1 MNRVSVPVAMM
12 AAVCFYVGAYYL
24 VMFMRRRK
32 QKENLSFALLSFSI
46 ALYDVFCVGLYNV
59 ASPAEG
65 MFWQRFQFA
74 SLDLFSISI
83 LWFTYHITERKSKR
97 VYQVFGSLATIL
109 FVLVLTVT
117 GELTFSL
124 TKPLPRRIQLWD
136 IIDVT
141 YNEVEPGLLCTIQY
155 VVMMAGF
162 IWILSRLIK
171 NYRQGHR
178 IVLPVMISFF
188 IFFFAAANDVLV
200 GAGVYPFI
208 YVLEYIYM
216 IIILSMAYLLLNTFV
231 DLHEKVEDLNVNLE
245 QRVQD
250 RTEELQS
257 AMEEMEAINQRLTET
272 KNALW
277 GEMQLAKKIQTVL
290 LPHMP
295 AITGYEIAAHMEPAG
310 EVGGDYY
317 DIINVDGGDWL
328 VVGDVSGH
336 GVSAG
341 LVMMMVQTS
350 IHVALDHNPGMDPA
364 QLLTLINRTVSDN
377 ISKLGEDKYMTITV
391 MALHEK
397 GIFYFSGLHQDI
409 MVYRAKKQSVEQVET
424 RGMWIGLVDNV
435 SGMMEND
442 QLTIDAGDVLLVYT
456 DGLTEAWKR
465 ENGMS
470 DPQSSSEMFGSNRL
484 AQILRE
490 TGKKPPDQI
499 KKRIIDELRNYRCDD
514 DVTFVIAKKIF

>member
-12 AAVCFYVGAYYL
+12 AAVCLYVGIYYL
-24 VMFMRRRK
+24 WIFIRRRK
-32 QKENLSFALLSFSI
+32 EIENLAFSMLSISI
-46 ALYDVFCVGLYNV
+46 ALYDIFCVGLYN
-59 ASPAEG
+59 AGSPAEG

-83 LWFTYHITERKSKR
+83 LWFAYHITDRKFKR
-97 VYQVFGSLATIL
+97 VYQVFGAIAALL
-109 FVLVLTVT
+109 FVLMLSVS

-124 TKPLPRRIQLWD
+124 AKPLPRRIQLWD
-136 IIDVT
+136 FIDVT
-141 YNEVEPGLLCTIQY
+141 YNEVEPGLLCTVQY

-162 IWILSRLIK
+162 IWILARLII

-178 IVLPVMISFF
+178 IVRPVMVSFI

-208 YVLEYIYM
+208 YVLEYVYLLIV
-216 IIILSMAYLLLNTFV
+216 LSMAYLLLNKFV
-231 DLHEKVEDLNVNLE
+231 DLHERVEDLNVNLE
-245 QRVQD
+245 QRVQE

-257 AMEEMEAINQRLTET
+257 AMEELEAMNQRLSET
-272 KNALW
+272 KDALW

-290 LPHMP
+290 LPRRP
-295 AITGYEIAAHMEPAG
+295 AIAGYEIAAHMEPAG

-317 DIINVDGGDWL
+317 DIINVDGGDWV

-350 IHVALDHNPGMDPA
+350 IHVALDQNPDMNPA
-364 QLLTLINRTVSDN
+364 QLLTLINRTIADN
-377 ISKLGEDKYMTITV
+377 ISRLGEDKYMTITV
-391 MALHEK
+391 MAMHQKEM
-397 GIFYFSGLHQDI
+397 FFFSGLHQDI
-409 MVYRAKKQSVEQVET
+409 MVYRSMTKRVDMVET

-442 QLTIDAGDVLLVYT
+442 TLSVGPGDVILVYT
-456 DGLTEAWKR
+456 DGITEA
-465 ENGMS
+465 
-470 DPQSSSEMFGSNRL
+470 L
-484 AQILRE
+484 
-490 TGKKPPDQI
+490 
-499 KKRIIDELRNYRCDD
+499 
-514 DVTFVIAKKIF
+514 KIEGGE